1 MPCEQE
7 TNITVTV
14 PAGGSFSGLAPGVPH
29 LNSLYLYLAGTC
41 NLFCSHCWIS
51 PIPAGRE
58 KSDPFLKMEYVR
70 RAIREARPLGLSSV
84 KLTGGEPLL
93 HPQFRELIRL
103 IGDENIRIMIETNGT
118 LIDDDLA
125 VFLKGITQVS
135 FISVSLDGVTAEAHE
150 AIRGVPGSHERTLAG
165 IGSLVKSGFKPQIIC
180 SLHRGNK
187 DQMGE
192 MVKLA
197 VKLGCGSVKFNN
209 IQRMGRG
216 EEFIKEGGL
225 EVSEILD
232 LHRYLEKEIIP
243 DAPIRI
249 YFDIP
254 MAFYSI
260 GRLMRDSSCRC
271 SLLNILGILATGEI
285 SLCGVGVTTPE
296 LIFGNMAKDRLDAV
310 WNRNP
315 TLALLRR
322 QIPAELEGICFRCLH
337 RDICLGNCVANNF
350 HLTRRLNASYTYCE
364 QAREQGLFPLAR
376 ERDSFYNDTNK
387 ETPL

>member
-1 MPCEQE
+1 MPCEPE
-7 TNITVTV
+7 TIKNAAVTTGV
-14 PAGGSFSGLAPGVPH
+14 AFPGLEQGVPP
-29 LNSLYLYLAGTC
+29 LNTLYLYLSGTC

-51 PIPAGRE
+51 PIRAGQE
-58 KSDPFLKMEYVR
+58 KNDPFLEMEYVR

-93 HPQFRELIRL
+93 HPQFRELVRL

-125 VFLKGITQVS
+125 MFLKGIPQVS

-150 AIRGVPGSHERTLAG
+150 TIRGVPGSHERTLAG
-165 IGSLVKSGFKPQIIC
+165 IRSLTKIGFKPQIIC

-192 MVKLA
+192 MIKLA
-197 VKLGCGSVKFNN
+197 IELGCGSIKFNN

-216 EEFIKEGGL
+216 EEFIKEMGL
-225 EVSEILD
+225 EVSEIID
-232 LHRYLEKEIIP
+232 LNRYLEKEIIP
-243 DAPIRI
+243 QTPIRI

-254 MAFYSI
+254 KAFFSI

-296 LIFGNMAKDRLDAV
+296 LVFGQMAQDDLAEI

-315 TLALLRR
+315 TLTLLRR
-322 QIPAELEGICFRCLH
+322 QIPAELEGVCARCLH
-337 RDICLGNCVANNF
+337 RDICLGNCIANNY
-350 HLTRRLNASYTYCE
+350 HLAGKLNAPYSFCQ
-364 QAREQGLFPLAR
+364 QAWEQGIFPLAR
-376 ERDSFYNDTNK
+376 EHKKN
-387 ETPL
+387 

>member
-7 TNITVTV
+7 TATSAAVTT
-14 PAGGSFSGLAPGVPH
+14 GSTFPGLVPGVPP
-29 LNSLYLYLAGTC
+29 LNSLYLYLSGTC

-58 KSDPFLKMEYVR
+58 KNDPFLKMEYVR

-103 IGDENIRIMIETNGT
+103 IGDENIRILIETNGT

-125 VFLKGITQVS
+125 VFLKGIPQLS

-150 AIRGVPGSHERTLAG
+150 TIRGVPGSHEKTVAG
-165 IGSLVKSGFKPQIIC
+165 IRSLVRSGFKPQVIC

-187 DQMGE
+187 EQMGE

-197 VKLGCGSVKFNN
+197 VELGCGSVKFNN

-216 EEFIKEGGL
+216 EEFVKDMGL

-232 LHRYLEKEIIP
+232 LYRYLEKEIVP
-243 DAPIRI
+243 FAPIRI

-254 MAFYSI
+254 KAFYSI
-260 GRLMRDSSCRC
+260 GRLLRDSSCRC

-296 LIFGNMAKDRLDAV
+296 LIFGHMAQDRLDAV
-310 WNRNP
+310 WNRNQ

-322 QIPAELEGICFRCLH
+322 QIPTELEGVCSRCLH
-337 RDICLGNCVANNF
+337 RDICLGNCIANNY
-350 HLTRRLNASYTYCE
+350 HLAGRLNAPYAFCQ
-364 QAREQGLFPLAR
+364 QASEQGIFPLAR
-376 ERDSFYNDTNK
+376 EYKTY
-387 ETPL
+387 